1 METLKKLS
9 LFMCIPPS
17 LTLAYDLIFGWFVK
31 AEFEIRS
38 LKKWWDVI
46 HKPSYLPVK
55 NFVGSITSTSYAEKM
70 FSMPA
75 PFVLGA
81 IPLFLYVVYRIIFL
95 LAGGKAGGYK
105 SRH

>member
-9 LFMCIPPS
+9 LLMCIPPA
-17 LTLAYDLIFGWFVK
+17 LTLVYDLIFGWFVK

-38 LKKWWDVI
+38 LKKWWEI
-46 HKPSYLPVK
+46 INKGSMLPVK
-55 NFVGSITSTSYAEKM
+55 NFIGSITSTQLADKI
-70 FSMPA
+70 FNMPA

-95 LAGGKAGGYK
+95 LSGGKQGGYK